1 MKNFQATCPDGWKS
15 KTVQADSADD
25 AANMVQEEL
34 AMHLKETHQMD
45 LPTDPEEQHKAVV
58 DHMEEIA

>member
-1 MKNFQATCPDGWKS
+1 MKNYQASCPDGWKS
-15 KTVQADSADD
+15 QTVQAESVED
-25 AANMVQEEL
+25 AANMVQAEL

-45 LPTDPEEQHKAVV
+45 LPTDPAEAHKTVV